1 MSSSAKSVA
10 DRAARVLTALPDDPA
25 VLVGIVG
32 PTASGKTELA
42 VELAERLGGEIVS
55 IDSVQI
61 YQRFDVGSGKPSPD
75 ELRRA
80 PHHLVSEVAPD
91 AALDAAT
98 FVALADRAIADVRGR
113 GKRVVL
119 CGGTY
124 LWAKALL
131 RGLASAPKGSAEVR
145 ARLEAEAARD
155 GRPSLHARLAEIDP
169 ASAQRLHPND
179 FVRVSRALEVYELSG
194 RPLSEWQRDHA
205 FAEQRYP
212 SALFA
217 LDVEKDALTRRIEAR
232 VDAWLT
238 QGWVDEVAKLR
249 DDGLGGARAMGSVG
263 YHEVFEHVEGR
274 LPKEELRAKIVQS
287 TRIFAR
293 RQRTWLNHEPV
304 VFV

>member
-10 DRAARVLTALPDDPA
+10 ERADRVLAALPEDA
-25 VLVGIVG
+25 ATLVGIVG

-42 VELAERLGGEIVS
+42 VELAERLDAEIVS

-61 YQRFDVGSGKPSPD
+61 YQRFDIGSGKPSEG

-80 PHHLVSEVAPD
+80 RHHLVSVVAPD

-98 FVALADRAIADVRGR
+98 FVELADQAIGDIRGR

-155 GRPSLHARLAEIDP
+155 GRPALHARLAEIDP
-169 ASAQRLHPND
+169 ASALRLHPND

-194 RPLSEWQRDHA
+194 RPLSDWQREHA
-205 FAEQRYP
+205 FAEERYP

-217 LDVEKDALTRRIEAR
+217 LDVDKEVLTQRIEAR
-232 VDAWLT
+232 VDAWLG
-238 QGWVDEVAKLR
+238 QGWVGEVATLR
-249 DDGLGGARAMGSVG
+249 GAGLGSVRAMGSVG
-263 YHEVFEHVEGR
+263 YHEVLEHVEGR
-274 LPKEELRAKIVQS
+274 LPLEELRAKIVQS

-304 VFV
+304 RYV